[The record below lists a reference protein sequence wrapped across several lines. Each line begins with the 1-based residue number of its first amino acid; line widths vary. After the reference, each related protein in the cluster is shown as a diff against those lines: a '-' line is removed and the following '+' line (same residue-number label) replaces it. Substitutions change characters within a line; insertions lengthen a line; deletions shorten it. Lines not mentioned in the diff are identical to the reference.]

1 MSAPS
6 PQVIRW
12 GAERARCTP
21 WRGDGRLAHLAP
33 ASDSQILS
41 TGFVRHCLGRLAGEG
56 YAGVVT
62 SALAPPEQAG
72 FIGAG
77 FDVEQRLHLL
87 AHDLSGLPELKA
99 PAGVRLRRTRP
110 QDMDAVVR
118 IDRSAFDEFWTMDAA
133 ALEDATQATPRARF
147 RLALAGA
154 GVSGGGARAGETGG
168 TGAQPAGYAITG
180 KAGSRGYLQRL
191 AVGRELTGRGIGR
204 FLVGDGLRW
213 LKRWGAE
220 RCLVNTQEGNQRAL
234 DLYQRMGFRLQSGG
248 LAVLGTRLEP

>member
-41 TGFVRHCLGRLAGEG
+41 TGFIRHCLGCLAGEG

-72 FIGAG
+72 FIDAG

-87 AHDLSGLPELKA
+87 AHDLSDLPEPPG
-99 PAGVRLRRTRP
+99 PADVRLRRTRH
-110 QDMDAVVR
+110 QDMEEVVR
-118 IDRSAFDEFWTMDAA
+118 IDQSAFDEFWTMDAA
-133 ALEDATQATPRARF
+133 ALKDATEATPRARF

-154 GVSGGGARAGETGG
+154 G
-168 TGAQPAGYAITG
+168 AQPAGYAITG
-180 KAGSRGYLQRL
+180 KAGNRGYLQRL
-191 AVGRELTGRGIGR
+191 AVGREATGRGIGR
-204 FLVGDGLRW
+204 LLVSDGLRW
-213 LKRWGAE
+213 LKRRGAE

-234 DLYQRMGFRLQSGG
+234 DLYERMGFRLQSGG
-248 LAVLGTRLEP
+248 LAVLGARIEP

>member
-21 WRGDGRLAHLAP
+21 WRGDGSLAHLAP

-72 FIGAG
+72 FIDAG
-77 FDVEQRLHLL
+77 FGVEQRLHLL
-87 AHDLSGLPELKA
+87 AHDLSVLPEPPC
-99 PAGVRLRRTRP
+99 PAGVRLRRTRHR
-110 QDMDAVVR
+110 DMGAVVA
-118 IDRSAFDEFWTMDAA
+118 IDRSAFDEFLTMDAD
-133 ALEDATQATPRARF
+133 ALKDATEATPRARF
-147 RLALAGA
+147 RLAVA
-154 GVSGGGARAGETGG
+154 ED
-168 TGAQPAGYAITG
+168 GAQPAGYAITG

-191 AVGRELTGRGIGR
+191 AVSRDMTGRGIGR
-204 FLVGDGLRW
+204 VLVGDGLRW

-220 RCLVNTQEGNQRAL
+220 RCLVNTQEGNERAL
-234 DLYQRMGFRLQSGG
+234 DLYERMGFRLQNGG
-248 LAVLGTRLEP
+248 LAVLGTRLSQ

>member
-21 WRGDGRLAHLAP
+21 WRGDGSLAHLAP

-41 TGFVRHCLGRLAGEG
+41 TGFVRHCLGRLAGQG

-72 FIGAG
+72 FIDAG
-77 FDVEQRLHLL
+77 FGVEQRLHLL
-87 AHDLSGLPELKA
+87 AHDLSVLPDPDA
-99 PAGVRLRRTRP
+99 PEGVRLRRTRHH
-110 QDMDAVVR
+110 DMGAVVG
-118 IDRSAFDEFWTMDAA
+118 IDRSAFDEFWTMDAD
-133 ALEDATQATPRARF
+133 ALKEATEATPRARF
-147 RLALAGA
+147 RLALA
-154 GVSGGGARAGETGG
+154 EDE
-168 TGAQPAGYAITG
+168 AQPAGYAITG
-180 KAGSRGYLQRL
+180 KAGNRGYLQRL
-191 AVGRELTGRGIGR
+191 AVSREMTGRGIGR
-204 FLVGDGLRW
+204 WLVSDGLRW

-234 DLYQRMGFRLQSGG
+234 DLYERMGFRLQNEG
-248 LAVLGTRLEP
+248 LAVLGTRLGQ